1 MHGDSGEGICPFPR
15 LNATDNPL
23 PLSTFLRLHPNQMR
37 FIPFVLVF
45 AALFLVSCNKKKKEA
60 ANAKPAAGAKAPP
73 MKVDGYLVK
82 TEPFQENIEVPGT
95 IVANEVAEIHPE
107 VSGRI
112 VQLNVA
118 EGKYV
123 SKGTLLAKLYDGDLR
138 AQLNKLQIQLAL
150 AEKTEE
156 RQAQLLKIQG
166 ISQQDYDISLLQ
178 VNSLKADIGIL
189 QTSIAKTVIRAPFS
203 GKLGLKAISPGAY
216 VTPATVIAVINQT
229 DQLKLDFS
237 IPEKYTSQI
246 KVGQL
251 VTFTIEGSKKQLGAK
266 IIATESNVM
275 ENTRSLTVRAAV
287 IGKDEALLPGAFAKV
302 QLSFDPDPNAILVP
316 TQAVLPQARGKKVI
330 LYKGG
335 TAIFADVTTGVRDSA
350 RVQILEGLNAG
361 DTVVV
366 TGLLSV
372 RPEAKIQIGKIV
384 NAGSAQATDKT
395 EEKKK

>member
-1 MHGDSGEGICPFPR
+1 MRIITV
-15 LNATDNPL
+15 L
-23 PLSTFLRLHPNQMR
+23 LSVTLLS
-37 FIPFVLVF
+37 L
-45 AALFLVSCNKKKKEA
+45 AACGGKKKKEA
-60 ANAKPAAGAKAPP
+60 AQQKQAGAKPQAI
-73 MKVDGYLVK
+73 KVDGYIV
-82 TEPFQENIEVPGT
+82 TPQPFQENIEVPGN
-95 IVANEVAEIHPE
+95 IVANEMAEIHPE

-123 SKGTLLAKLYDGDLR
+123 GKGTVLARLYDGDLR

-150 AEKTEE
+150 AQKTEE

-178 VNSLKADIGIL
+178 VNSLRADIGIL
-189 QTSIAKTVIRAPFS
+189 QTSISKTVVRAPFS
-203 GKLGLKAISPGAY
+203 GKLGLKNISPGSY
-216 VTPATVIAVINQT
+216 VSPASVIAIINQT

-237 IPEKYTSQI
+237 VPEKYIDKI
-246 KVGQL
+246 KTGQL
-251 VTFTIEGSKKQLGAK
+251 VTFTFEGSKKQLGAK
-266 IIATESNVM
+266 VIATESNVT

-287 IGKDEALLPGAFAKV
+287 MGKVEDLLPGAFAKV
-302 QLSFDPDPNAILVP
+302 QLSFDPDPNALLIP
-316 TQAVLPQARGKKVI
+316 SQAVLPQARGKKVI

-335 TAIFADVTTGVRDSA
+335 TAIFADVTTGVRDSSK
-350 RVQILEGLNAG
+350 VQIIDGLKPG

-384 NAGSAQATDKT
+384 NQ
-395 EEKKK
+395 